1 MKIVKFCFENLQNLK
16 QLPLSH
22 PPLHTHTHFCKNGN
36 RSLLGEKSVG
46 SAEHPM
52 MTLPRR
58 LNSLST
64 MAATRDWSVF
74 LLQWGRTDSKNL
86 RIRIYRNQNQIK
98 LINLALEII
107 TCIIYWVVK
116 KIEKD
121 SSLWNAKLLNLAE
134 MVLDFSL
141 FKFLIHCISKNI
153 FKNNFFYLFAFNIL
167 DLKSLKLFLSS

>member
-1 MKIVKFCFENLQNLK
+1 MTIKIVKFCFENLQNLK
-16 QLPLSH
+16 QLPLPLT
-22 PPLHTHTHFCKNGN
+22 PPLTHTHTHSCKNGN

-107 TCIIYWVVK
+107 TCIIYRVVK

-121 SSLWNAKLLNLAE
+121 SCLWNAKLLKVAE

-141 FKFLIHCISKNI
+141 FKFLIHTVFQKISLKI
-153 FKNNFFYLFAFNIL
+153 FFFNLFAFNIL
-167 DLKSLKLFLSS
+167 DLK